1 MARRRGKK
9 AKSAI
14 LQDFIFEQVFL
25 AILGTLVAVLIRL
38 IVGPLSWKIW
48 LFSAAAP
55 PIVFIMLIFV
65 LPVLQVLPGILGFA
79 KALKRDY
86 DVYAILGD
94 PNATPVWQWEQWNR
108 VAPLL
113 DPLIDV
119 ARGRAAVKATQ
130 HIGEHPR
137 TRDYLRFGAL
147 GWNGKSHQ
155 KWVHGSP
162 ANHGESQEWT
172 FINAEVWAPS
182 WTQCERED
190 SMPDVY
196 FAIGNVDRGRRGER
210 LLVRQVIVLAVAADL
225 PASVLEQ
232 VHAAAMAIAQIV
244 EAPVRAHQRRP
255 WGIPD
260 GRFLVSYRY
269 LVDSL
274 VTIGMLLKQGWG
286 SRESLNMDI
295 LEGEWSPF

>member
-1 MARRRGKK
+1 
-9 AKSAI
+9 
-14 LQDFIFEQVFL
+14 
-25 AILGTLVAVLIRL
+25 
-38 IVGPLSWKIW
+38 
-48 LFSAAAP
+48 
-55 PIVFIMLIFV
+55 
-65 LPVLQVLPGILGFA
+65 
-79 KALKRDY
+79 
-86 DVYAILGD
+86 
-94 PNATPVWQWEQWNR
+94 
-108 VAPLL
+108 
-113 DPLIDV
+113 
-119 ARGRAAVKATQ
+119 
-130 HIGEHPR
+130 
-137 TRDYLRFGAL
+137 
-147 GWNGKSHQ
+147 
-155 KWVHGSP
+155 
-162 ANHGESQEWT
+162 
-172 FINAEVWAPS
+172 
-182 WTQCERED
+182 
-190 SMPDVY
+190 MPDVY